1 MEYNEKQLEVIN
13 SEADKIVCI
22 ASAGSGKT
30 SVLLGRIRRLLE
42 QGADPKSM
50 LVLTFTN
57 AAAHEMV
64 ERFEKL
70 ELGCDTPVFGTF
82 HAFCYS
88 LIVKDSEVRRT
99 LGYAGIPAIATD
111 EDIRRIHMNA
121 KVTCGTKLSDSKL
134 NSSRDKLTFKEQFEF
149 DIFWKQ
155 VRKSLISESLIT
167 FDIMCYD
174 VCQLFT
180 RHMSCVAQY
189 QEQYKYVCAD
199 EFQDTDERQTAF
211 IKSFTNAKLFVCG
224 DPQQMLYRF
233 RGCTNDIIKQ
243 LASSP
248 DWTLITLPHNY
259 RSTKQI
265 VDYSNRIFSKAW
277 QGSPYYLQGIS
288 DKEGKA
294 VNILGRFP
302 MSIGGS
308 ASLFGKMSKQCEENT
323 VAVLCRTNSEVT
335 YITNILQN
343 LNIPFRGKSDNS
355 ETAGILRSAL
365 SCRNCVE
372 WISSLLPNEEYAK
385 YIKLLVTDPEIME
398 EYKFLSVFGG
408 RYERVLDKVFD
419 CRRALGNP
427 NIGAGLMEVANILG
441 IKVTSEQVCRYNTVN
456 EGVQYLINRVNT
468 SSEKGIYV
476 GTIHS
481 VKGLEYDIVH
491 LIGVNGK
498 YFPVFKDEDQMAC
511 FYVAC
516 TRAKSELNIWCEK
529 YETDY
534 DQPDNMFDISM
545 H

>member
-30 SVLLGRIRRLLE
+30 SVLLGRIKRLLE

-57 AAAHEMV
+57 AAAREMS

-70 ELGCDTPVFGTF
+70 ELSCDTPVFGTF

-88 LIVKDSEVRRT
+88 LIVKDSSVRRT
-99 LGYAGIPAIATD
+99 LGYAGIPAIAAE
-111 EDIRRIHMNA
+111 EDIRRIHTKA
-121 KVTCGTKLSDSKL
+121 KVACGTKLSDSKL
-134 NSSRDKLTFKEQFEF
+134 HGSRDKLTFKEQFEF

-155 VRKSLISESLIT
+155 VRKSLIEESLIT

-180 RHMSCVAQY
+180 RHMPCIAQY
-189 QEQYKYVCAD
+189 QEQYRYVCAD

-233 RGCTNDIIKQ
+233 RGCTNNIIKQ
-243 LASSP
+243 LATSP

-277 QGSPYYLQGIS
+277 QGSPYYLQGLS
-288 DKEGKA
+288 DKEGRE

-302 MSIGGS
+302 MTIGGAAPMFS
-308 ASLFGKMSKQCEENT
+308 KMSKQCEEKT

-335 YITNILQN
+335 YITNILEN
-343 LNIPFRGKSDNS
+343 LNIPYRGKSDNS
-355 ETAGILRSAL
+355 ETVGILKSII
-365 SCRNCVE
+365 SSKHCVA
-372 WISSLLPNEEYAK
+372 WLSSLLPNDEYAK
-385 YIKLLVTDPEIME
+385 YIKLMATDPNIMLE
-398 EYKFLSVFGG
+398 DEFLSIFGSRYG
-408 RYERVLDKVFD
+408 RILDKIFD
-419 CRRALGNP
+419 CRVALSNP
-427 NIGAGLMEVANILG
+427 NLGAGLMEVAYLLG
-441 IKVTSEQVCRYNTVN
+441 IKVASEQLCKYETVN
-456 EGVQYLINRVNT
+456 DGIQYLIDRVSI

-491 LIGVNGK
+491 LIGVNGR

-516 TRAKSELNIWCEK
+516 TRAKSELHIWCDK

-534 DQPDNMFDISM
+534 EQPDGMFDISIY
-545 H
+545 